1 MPNCYIDSHNSALRW
16 KIRNKTVA
24 GSANAATFTLG
35 SAGAPALFE
44 TINLLNSGSQLS
56 HYQNYGVFR
65 SMKNALGCSSD
76 WIKGPGGIMQGTAPA
91 SDTDIGKTG
100 AALAP
105 GAERTFVDPI
115 CNHASLFN
123 QDGYVSL
130 DTVDNL
136 DLRYTIGDAAYG
148 GAWSGTG
155 VNSVNDQSLEFFDF
169 ELILSIVQLS
179 GSIQAQLMSAHSDG
193 NICYNCRGIGRVS
206 ATIPA
211 NVSAHTVNL
220 GLGYSSLMALNSVQ
234 LPLYKGGAQTQ
245 PVERVQDHQNSTF
258 VRNYLSKYQFLIDG
272 SPIEN
277 QRPVKGDPAEIAM
290 FQQIAQGT
298 FHKFDSAVVAN
309 TNGGSLESYTNDA
322 ETGGNLSGSKGAIV
336 SNELCIYK
344 GKGGTWQENTMSLCQ
359 GRGVLAS
366 SSQIALEFAP
376 NSGKETQLEIFPE
389 FLQLI
394 VLDANTKTYRVSQ

>member
-1 MPNCYIDSHNSALRW
+1 MPNCYIDTQNSALRW
-16 KIRNKTVA
+16 KIKNNTPVGTA
-24 GSANAATFTLG
+24 QSATFTLG
-35 SAGAPALFE
+35 SAGAPAVFE

-65 SMKNALGCSSD
+65 SMKNALGCTSD
-76 WIKGPGGIMQGTAPA
+76 WIKGPGNIMQGTAPA
-91 SDTDIGKTG
+91 SDADIGLKG
-100 AALAP
+100 ATLGP
-105 GAERTFVDPI
+105 GEERVFVDPL

-123 QDGYVSL
+123 QPGYVSL

-136 DLRYTIGDAAYG
+136 DLRYTLGDAGYG
-148 GAWSGTG
+148 GAWSGDG
-155 VNSVNDQSLEFFDF
+155 VNSVNDQSLVFFDF
-169 ELILSIVQLS
+169 EIILSVVQLS
-179 GSIQAQLMSAHSDG
+179 SSIQAQLMAAHSDG

-206 ATIPA
+206 ATVPPG
-211 NVSAHTVNL
+211 VSAHTVNL

-234 LPLYKGGAQTQ
+234 LPLFKGGAQTT
-245 PVERVQDHQNSTF
+245 PINRVEDHQNSTF

-298 FHKFDSAVVAN
+298 FHRFDGAVVSNA
-309 TNGGSLESYTNDA
+309 NGGALASYINDA
-322 ETGGNLSGSKGAIV
+322 ETDGELSGSKGAIV

-344 GKGGTWQENTMSLCQ
+344 QKGGTWHDNTMSLCE

-366 SSQIALEFAP
+366 SSQISLEFAP
-376 NSGKETQLEIFPE
+376 NSGKEVQLEVFPE
-389 FLQLI
+389 YLQLI